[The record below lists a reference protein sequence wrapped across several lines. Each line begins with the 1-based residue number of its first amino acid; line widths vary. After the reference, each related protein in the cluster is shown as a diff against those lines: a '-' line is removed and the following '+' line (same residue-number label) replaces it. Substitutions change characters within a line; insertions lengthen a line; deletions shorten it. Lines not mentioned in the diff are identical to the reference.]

1 MDKVAL
7 NKISVLYV
15 EQGNADSFTIQTILQ
30 NEVENLYVARN
41 GQEGYEKYLEFKPDI
56 IITDLY
62 MPVLNGLKMIKSIRE
77 KDKNIPIIVVSDFE
91 KTEYFLELIKMKVSR
106 YFLKP
111 VDKKEILNVV
121 AQAAQAIVLRQ
132 KSVEQNMI
140 LQNILNAKKHIAI
153 ITDFKTIYFVNK
165 IFLDFFNLKDIN
177 GFNEEYDSILDVFNE
192 HRDYISKNMLDKRY
206 SNHIELGKA
215 FFELV
220 KSMDEIKR
228 VVLLLDS
235 HFELMTYHLD
245 ITIVDEKNHR
255 YLLNLTD
262 VTGLITEKNIVKSA
276 KEKLEVTNNELTN
289 AIKIKSSFLANM
301 SHEIRTPL
309 NAIFGLISVLKEK
322 ETNEEN
328 KRYLEVIDDSSKQLL
343 NIIGDILDFSKIE
356 SKKLVIEKVDF
367 NPRKELKNIIYLF
380 DTKSSKKN
388 IILTMLIDEEMPEFL
403 YSDYFRIKQ
412 ILSNLISNAIK
423 FTPSGKKIIVR
434 ASYKNKR
441 LFIEVEDEGIGISKD
456 KQKTIFDP
464 FSQEDGSITRKY
476 GGTGLGLAIC
486 SNLVKLLNGKMTLE
500 SEKGKGSK
508 FSFSIPVEI
517 GKKTKDEPDKIED
530 KTKFNG
536 KVLLVEDNEAN
547 QMFMKIILKKLGLS
561 FDIANDGV
569 QAVNMFKSGKYDI
582 ILMDINMPNMD
593 GVEATKNILDFESAN
608 SLIHTPIIALTANA
622 LGGDRKKFL
631 DEGMDEYLAKPINKK
646 KLSKVLARFL

>member
-486 SNLVKLLNGKMTLE
+486 SNLVKLLKGKMILE

-517 GKKTKDEPDKIED
+517 GKRTKDEPDKIED

-569 QAVNMFKSGKYDI
+569 QAVSMFKSGKYDI

-593 GVEATKNILDFESAN
+593 GVEATKNILDFERAN